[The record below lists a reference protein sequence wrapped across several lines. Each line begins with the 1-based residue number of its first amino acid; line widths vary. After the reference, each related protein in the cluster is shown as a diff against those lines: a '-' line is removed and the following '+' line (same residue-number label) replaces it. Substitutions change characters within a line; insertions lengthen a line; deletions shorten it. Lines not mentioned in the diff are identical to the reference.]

1 MLQPTAQTVRH
12 QPLPGTLLEPMLD
25 RPLYSQC
32 WIGKAGTWTERS
44 GGIDG
49 PKSISTAAL
58 VLAGEGGVVGP
69 RGSRHVEGAR
79 SASV

>member
-1 MLQPTAQTVRH
+1 MLDKER
-12 QPLPGTLLEPMLD
+12 LEPGPKDQGVLT
-25 RPLYSQC
+25 
-32 WIGKAGTWTERS
+32 A
-44 GGIDG
+44 